1 MDGKEVTLLASSN
14 QLKVKDLTTTVES
27 LGKKIDSLI
36 SAKDVYQQK
45 IESLEIDKQK
55 LQDKLDKLGE
65 DLGRMRE
72 ENKVLKM
79 ASAIKGDEEAVTE
92 SKRKISQIVR
102 EIDKCIALLN
112 D

>member
-1 MDGKEVTLLASSN
+1 MQAPIN
-14 QLKVKDLTTTVES
+14 QLNVKDLSTTVET

-36 SAKDVYQQK
+36 GTSDGYQHK
-45 IESLEIDKQK
+45 IDSLEQEKQK
-55 LQDKLDKLGE
+55 LQDKMEGLNE
-65 DLGRMRE
+65 DLKRMRE

-79 ASAIKGDEEAVTE
+79 ASAIKGDEGTVSE

-102 EIDKCIALLN
+102 EIDRCIALLN

>member
-1 MDGKEVTLLASSN
+1 M
-14 QLKVKDLTTTVES
+14 KDLTTTVES

-36 SAKDVYQQK
+36 GAGEGYQQK
-45 IESLEIDKQK
+45 IESLELEKQK
-55 LQDKLDKLGE
+55 LQDKLNEASD
-65 DLGRMRE
+65 DLKRMRE

-79 ASAIKGDEEAVTE
+79 ASAIKGDEGTVSE

-102 EIDKCIALLN
+102 EIDRCIALLN